1 MDNQLNI
8 QGCDNIT
15 KLICTN
21 INKMLEY
28 ALVSDYANAK
38 KYVEKIN
45 YEGEILKHFV
55 LNTSPQW
62 LETLLNQCQAF
73 IQKKC
78 NNQDYAQMVKGINET
93 FFQIKNF
100 SWTSYVSPDLDHIFL
115 EYVKELNYNE
125 LLEKLAD
132 HFEKILLEYR
142 DNLSASQIFNL
153 NNIIQGLR
161 SCKNKSESAIST
173 WLYCARNL
181 IDTLCP
187 EFETVPRFMELLKQ
201 TAVVYDESCLLL
213 LEIKNKVICK
223 MQKQFCDGDKIAM
236 IIPPA
241 FAKPKI
247 LKEAKN
253 FKTATPESN
262 SRYND

>member
-1 MDNQLNI
+1 MEKHLNI

-15 KLICTN
+15 NLICVN
-21 INKMLEY
+21 IDKMLGY
-28 ALVSDYANAK
+28 ALVSDYVNAK

-45 YEGEILKHFV
+45 HDGNILKQFMS
-55 LNTSPQW
+55 NTSPQW
-62 LETLLNQCQAF
+62 LEPLLSHCQAF

-78 NNQDYAQMVKGINET
+78 NSQDYAQIVKGINEI

-100 SWTSYVSPDLDHIFL
+100 SWASYVSPDLDYIFL
-115 EYVKELNYNE
+115 EYMKELNYNE
-125 LLEKLAD
+125 LLEKLAE

-153 NNIIQGLR
+153 TNIIQGLR

-173 WLYCARNL
+173 WLYCAKNL

-187 EFETVPRFMELLKQ
+187 QFEAVPKFMELLKQ
-201 TAVVYDESCLLL
+201 TAVIYDESCLLL

-236 IIPPA
+236 TMPSTHV
-241 FAKPKI
+241 KPKI
-247 LKEAKN
+247 LEEAKKIRAVTQEN
-253 FKTATPESN
+253 N
-262 SRYND
+262 SSYND